1 MKWFSSN
8 FNPCLEKQRDWE
20 FKEIRKESK
29 LRTSKLHDIPAAR
42 QRKESHLTTVYDNRI
57 DRYRPRG
64 WRSSSPPLYDPIF
77 HGQSKLTIGLV
88 DWKLCVWVKQDCAE
102 SDLRKARCQG
112 FPCSLG
118 KDHTSCKQSTQS
130 NKDLPYL
137 VWLLAHFDGPKPL
150 VINVFNL
157 MITSSILDGWEP
169 LSS

>member
-1 MKWFSSN
+1 MWKGLHKTTLHCRKAWFEYHTNNYWELWLPYNIFNTVLSMKWFSSN

-20 FKEIRKESK
+20 IKEIRKESK

-42 QRKESHLTTVYDNRI
+42 QRKESHLITVYDNKI

-77 HGQSKLTIGLV
+77 HGQSKLTLGLRTWGIGLV
-88 DWKLCVWVKQDCAE
+88 DQKLCVWVKQDCAE

-118 KDHTSCKQSTQS
+118 
-130 NKDLPYL
+130 
-137 VWLLAHFDGPKPL
+137 
-150 VINVFNL
+150 
-157 MITSSILDGWEP
+157 ER
-169 LSS
+169 